1 MKIRL
6 AILDSDSIYAAR
18 IAKVFESKY
27 ADVLEL
33 YTFTELELAKE
44 QLKSGK
50 IDVFLVSESFDID
63 PREIPSRCGFAY
75 LVESPDVTSV
85 RDQHVVCKFQRV
97 EMIYKQILNLY
108 SERTNQVVNHEL
120 GEGSTRLIVFSS
132 PCGGV
137 GTSCMAAACA
147 MRYAAAGERVLY
159 LNLETFGSPETYFQG
174 EGTSDM
180 SDVIYALKSKK
191 SNLTMKLE
199 SCVKK
204 SGEGVEFYS
213 QAKLALDIME
223 LTEDELLTLVNH
235 LKTMGTYDT
244 IVLDMDF
251 AMDKKSLSVYRQAN
265 ACVWVSDGSETAN
278 GKVFRAYQALS
289 VVEQKDASGL
299 MMRLRLIY
307 NQFSSKTGQI
317 MGIQGMK
324 ELGGAPIY
332 VHAATRQVVEQ
343 LANIAMLD
351 RII

>member
-18 IAKVFESKY
+18 IAKVFEAKY

-44 QLKSGK
+44 HLKSSK

-63 PREIPSRCGFAY
+63 PREIPPRCGFAY
-75 LVESPDVTSV
+75 LVESPDVMSV
-85 RDQHVVCKFQRV
+85 RDQHVICKFQRV
-97 EMIYKQILNLY
+97 EMFYKQILNLY
-108 SERTNQVVNHEL
+108 SEGTNQVVNQEQ
-120 GEGSTRLIVFSS
+120 GEGTTKVIVFSS

-147 MRYAAAGERVLY
+147 MRYAAAGARVLY

-174 EGTSDM
+174 EGTTDM

-204 SGEGVEFYS
+204 SEEGVEFYA
-213 QAKLALDIME
+213 QAKLALDMME
-223 LTEDELLTLVNH
+223 LTEEDVITLVHH
-235 LKTMGTYDT
+235 LKTMGIYET

-251 AMDKKSLSVYRQAN
+251 ALDKERLSVYRQAN
-265 ACVWVSDGSETAN
+265 AWVWVSDGSETAN
-278 GKVFRAYQALS
+278 GKVLRAYHALS
-289 VVEQKDASGL
+289 VAEQKDTSGL
-299 MMRLRLIY
+299 MVRLRLIY

-317 MGIQGMK
+317 MSIQGIK

-332 VHAATRQVVEQ
+332 VHAVTRQVVEQ